1 MGQFYITTP
10 IYYVNDV
17 PHIGHAYTT
26 TAADVAVRFRR
37 QIGDDV
43 YFLTGTDEHGSKI
56 EQAALARG
64 LTPKEHADQIVVK
77 FREVAQKVNATID
90 FLVRTTDPEHERFVQ
105 GFVQRCYDN
114 GDIYTSLY
122 AGLYCSACEAYYT
135 EENLVDGLC
144 PDHGT
149 EPVRMEEQNHFFRLS
164 AYQDKLVEHYRQNPD
179 WIRPRHRFNEAL
191 SFIEQGLDDISIS
204 RATLKW
210 GISVPWD
217 PSQVI
222 YVWIDALISYMS
234 ALHFAPGRDLVSRFW
249 PATYHLMAQDILKFH
264 AIIWPALLMSAGYE
278 LPEHLFIHGYLKL
291 GGEKMSKTRGNVMD
305 PFPLIEQYGA
315 DPFRFYCLREVSF
328 GQDGMVSEEG
338 FKARYNSEL
347 ANELGNLVSRTT
359 SMIGKYRDGAVPA
372 PSSGRSASDSP
383 LATEAAAMAGTARTQ
398 LEEMDLSGALETI
411 WVFVRRLNRYVEE
424 QAPWKLA
431 KEAATGAA
439 AGSAGPAGAGDAARD
454 AHTGG
459 AAGALDATLW
469 DLAEGLRLLSVVLHP
484 FVPETAQAMRERLG
498 LPASSAAVSTTPGV
512 GAPAAVTAP
521 PRAAGPPWDEARWG
535 LLADGLTVV
544 GGPPLF
550 PRIED

>member
-1 MGQFYITTP
+1 MGRFYITTP

-56 EQAALARG
+56 EQAAFARG
-64 LTPKEHADQIVVK
+64 LTPKEHADEIVVK

-105 GFVQRCYDN
+105 DFVQRCYDN
-114 GDIYTSLY
+114 GDIYTSSY

-149 EPVRMEEQNHFFRLS
+149 APVRMEEQNYFFRLS
-164 AYQDKLVEHYRQNPD
+164 AYQDRLVEHYRQNPD

-338 FKARYNSEL
+338 FKARYNCEL

-359 SMIGKYRDGAVPA
+359 SMIGKYRGGAVPA
-372 PSSGRSASDSP
+372 PPPGRSASDSP
-383 LATEAAAMAGTARTQ
+383 LATEAAAMAEHGADATRRDGPQRRAGDHLGLRAPAQ
-398 LEEMDLSGALETI
+398 PVRRGAGALEAGQ
-411 WVFVRRLNRYVEE
+411 E
-424 QAPWKLA
+424 
-431 KEAATGAA
+431 EAAEAA
-439 AGSAGPAGAGDAARD
+439 AGSDGPAGAGDAARA
-454 AHTGG
+454 AHRAARPARSTPRSGTWPRVSVCYPLFCIRSFRRRRRRSG
-459 AAGALDATLW
+459 SGWAAGLIVG
-469 DLAEGLRLLSVVLHP
+469 DLATCRRAGGRHGRRTPPDPPGTRRAGAYSP
-484 FVPETAQAMRERLG
+484 TA
-498 LPASSAAVSTTPGV
+498 
-512 GAPAAVTAP
+512 
-521 PRAAGPPWDEARWG
+521 
-535 LLADGLTVV
+535 
-544 GGPPLF
+544 
-550 PRIED
+550 

>member
-1 MGQFYITTP
+1 MGKFYITTP

-26 TAADVAVRFRR
+26 TAADVAVRFHR
-37 QIGDDV
+37 QLGDDV
-43 YFLTGTDEHGSKI
+43 YFLTGTDEHGTKI
-56 EQAALARG
+56 EQAACARG
-64 LTPKEHADQIVVK
+64 LTPKEHADEIVVR
-77 FREVAQKVNATID
+77 FREVARQVNATID
-90 FLVRTTDPEHERFVQ
+90 FLLRTTDPKHEAFVQ
-105 GFVQRCYDN
+105 DFVQRCYDH
-114 GDIYTSLY
+114 GDIYTGSY
-122 AGLYCSACEAYYT
+122 AGLYCPACEAYYV

-149 EPVRMEEQNHFFRLS
+149 APVKMEEDNYFFRLS
-164 AYQDKLVEHYRQNPD
+164 AYQERLLDHYRANPG

-222 YVWIDALISYMS
+222 YVWIDALISYLS
-234 ALHFAPGRDLVSRFW
+234 ALHFAPGQDLVSRFW
-249 PATYHLMAQDILKFH
+249 PPTYHLMAQDILKFH

-359 SMIGKYRDGAVPA
+359 SMIAKYRGGSVPS
-372 PSSGRSASDSP
+372 PPPGRPPADSP
-383 LATEAAAMAGTARTQ
+383 LAAEADETAATARRQ
-398 LEEMDLSGALETI
+398 LGEMDLSAALETI
-411 WVFVRRLNRYVEE
+411 WMLVRRLNRYVEE

-431 KEAATGAA
+431 KEAAAEGAAGAA
-439 AGSAGPAGAGDAARD
+439 AAF
-454 AHTGG
+454 
-459 AAGALDATLW
+459 ALDATLW
-469 DLAEGLRLLSVVLHP
+469 DLAEGLRLLSVMLHP
-484 FVPETAQAMRERLG
+484 FIPETAQQISARLG
-498 LPASSAAVSTTPGV
+498 LG
-512 GAPAAVTAP
+512 GAGAETFA
-521 PRAAGPPWDEARWG
+521 PRAAGGAQVGAGIEQAAGPSWDQARWG
-535 LLADGLTVV
+535 RMPEGSSVV
-544 GGPPLF
+544 AGSALF